1 MSVRKLRRQTAKSV
15 ENEDVEVEKPRRRR
29 PMVIDDSDSYEE
41 KKPSR
46 RRTKKV
52 QVEEESESVEKPK
65 SKKRSKKKVTF
76 EEESEEKPVKKRPKK
91 KEESAK
97 KRTPKKKPAK
107 KPEKKPEKSK
117 LAIADIKID
126 TLENF
131 LNLYKYDFE
140 LPINNE
146 AFQRLQ
152 APLIKLNN
160 MIGMK
165 TLKQEI
171 LDMVIYYLLKLPEE
185 FTNIM
190 QKVFQAEMEEED
202 SFIDEDYDSDQE
214 DAVREYVRNL
224 MLSRI
229 DESSM
234 PEDLARDRYEVL
246 SEDEIK
252 VVEHVNK
259 SLDMLHTVICGP
271 PGTGKSHVAQI
282 IGEIYVAFG
291 FLEPTKEIKKI
302 NASDLIPNHIG
313 ETAMKTNEL
322 LQKSIGGVLFLDEA
336 YSMSGGDG
344 HGKNDEFA
352 RNSADAFTNYLTL
365 HKHDFVM
372 IVAGY
377 EDQLESRFFALNQGL
392 RRRFA
397 WKFTVD
403 KYTPEELKKIFEQ
416 MAETAG
422 YTFPVPISLDWFE
435 MNHRY
440 FPHFG
445 GSMESLFSKVKI
457 VQGRRV
463 IFLPADTH
471 NHITLADMNIGLEKY
486 KQHSDY
492 AKMEETQR
500 VVQSYFI

>member
-1 MSVRKLRRQTAKSV
+1 MSRKLRRKPAKSV

-29 PMVIDDSDSYEE
+29 PMIIDDSDDYEE
-41 KKPSR
+41 SSEEPKSTKHTRKKKVEESKPKKRSR
-46 RRTKKV
+46 GKIVEESSEEKLVKKRTKKK
-52 QVEEESESVEKPK
+52 QEESE
-65 SKKRSKKKVTF
+65 
-76 EEESEEKPVKKRPKK
+76 
-91 KEESAK
+91 
-97 KRTPKKKPAK
+97 PKKKP
-107 KPEKKPEKSK
+107 PVEKKPEKPK
-117 LAIADIKID
+117 LAIADIKMD

-146 AFQRLQ
+146 AFRRLQ
-152 APLIKLNN
+152 VPLTKLNN
-160 MIGMK
+160 MVGMK

-190 QKVFQAEMEEED
+190 QKVFLAEMDEED

-214 DAVREYVRNL
+214 EAVREYVRNL

-229 DESSM
+229 SESEM
-234 PEDLARDRYEVL
+234 PEELAKDRYEVL
-246 SEDEIK
+246 SDDEIK
-252 VVEHVNK
+252 VVENVNK
-259 SLDMLHTVICGP
+259 NLDMLHTVICGS
-271 PGTGKSHVAQI
+271 PGTGKSCVAQI

-291 FLEPTKEIKKI
+291 FLEPSKEIMKI
-302 NASDLIPNHIG
+302 NASDLIANHIG
-313 ETAMKTNEL
+313 ETAMKTNKL
-322 LQKSIGGVLFLDEA
+322 LQESIGGVLFLDEA

-344 HGKNDEFA
+344 SKNDEFA
-352 RNSADAFTNYLTL
+352 RNAADAFTNYLTV

-377 EDQLESRFFALNQGL
+377 ENELESRFFALNQGL

-403 KYTPEELKKIFEQ
+403 KYAPDELKKIFEQ
-416 MAETAG
+416 MAINAG
-422 YTFPVPISLDWFE
+422 YTFPIPIPLDWFE
-435 MNHRY
+435 TNHQY

-445 GSMESLFSKVKI
+445 GSMESLLSKVKI

-463 IFLPADTH
+463 IFLPAETH
-471 NHITLADMNIGLEKY
+471 NQITVADMNIGVEKY

-492 AKMEETQR
+492 AKVEETR
-500 VVQSYFI
+500 RITQSYYM